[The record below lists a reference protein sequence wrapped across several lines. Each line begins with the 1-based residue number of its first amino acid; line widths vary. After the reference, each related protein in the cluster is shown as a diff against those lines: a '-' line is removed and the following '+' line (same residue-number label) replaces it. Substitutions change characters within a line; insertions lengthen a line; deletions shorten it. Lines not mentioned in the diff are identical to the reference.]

1 MYAAWT
7 TFLDLTRNLRIMGI
21 PVFPGSFLKLKCF
34 NIYPTIEYFPY
45 FGYFKIESIVSLIL
59 NNNRPTVRL
68 RAFRAIDD
76 PETCKRFIKGHEHV
90 LTAIGVK
97 KVTSSKDDWMF
108 NPAAFVLIVES
119 LDGNFVYGGARIHVA
134 GGTQALPIE
143 EATGMMD
150 PKIFDLVWA
159 HAQSGTG
166 EGCGLWNSR
175 EIAGYGIGSIF
186 LTRAAIAIA
195 PKIGLK
201 SLFAL
206 CAPYTI
212 NLTKAVGYRQETGV
226 GNNGTF
232 YYPKLDLLATTMVLD
247 DVEELSLASELD
259 RQAILDLRQMGV
271 GARIETL
278 RSKEIEIHYD
288 LSLNDLEGWDL
299 NRIIQMS
306 NGPRSITKE
315 NDPDKII
322 IL

>member
-1 MYAAWT
+1 MT
-7 TFLDLTRNLRIMGI
+7 LIIKNGR
-21 PVFPGSFLKLKCF
+21 PV
-34 NIYPTIEYFPY
+34 
-45 FGYFKIESIVSLIL
+45 
-59 NNNRPTVRL
+59 VRL

-76 PETCKRFIKGHEHV
+76 PETCLRFIKGHEHV

-97 KVTSSKDDWMF
+97 KVTSSKDEWMY

-119 LDGNFVYGGARIHVA
+119 LDGENVYGGARIHVA
-134 GGTQALPIE
+134 GGTQSLPIE

-150 PKIFDLVWA
+150 EKIFDLVWSY
-159 HAQSGTG
+159 AQDGTG

-195 PKIGLK
+195 PKIGLHT
-201 SLFAL
+201 LFAL
-206 CAPYTI
+206 CAPYTV

-232 YYPKLDLLATTMVLD
+232 YYPKLDLLATTMLLD
-247 DVEELSLASELD
+247 DVINLPTASEED
-259 RQAILDLRQMGV
+259 RNAILALRDLDV
-271 GARIETL
+271 GPRIETL

-288 LSLNDLEGWDL
+288 LSLNDLKDWDL
-299 NRIIQMS
+299 KSIINMAK
-306 NGPRSITKE
+306 GPRTLNKNIK
-315 NDPDKII
+315 PDDII